1 MIGGVVIGLLFA
13 FIVIFILGLVK
24 LVGDIDDRLKDIERK
39 ERGEK

>member
-24 LVGDIDDRLKDIERK
+24 LVGDIDDRPKDIERK

>member
-13 FIVIFILGLVK
+13 FIVIFIHGLVK